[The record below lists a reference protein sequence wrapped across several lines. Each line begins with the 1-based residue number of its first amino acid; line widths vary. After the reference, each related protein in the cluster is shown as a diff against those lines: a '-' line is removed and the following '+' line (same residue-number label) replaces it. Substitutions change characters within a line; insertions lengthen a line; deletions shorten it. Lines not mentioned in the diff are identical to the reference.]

1 MKQGLARRS
10 LLVRGAR
17 LLAGATVL
25 SVPGFAGQ
33 GVVSVAEAA
42 GSTSQQT
49 YASRAVTCYNA
60 MQQYFFVTDGTS
72 LYRETYPWS
81 AGSNTYSYLW
91 PFTRALV
98 GTLALAGVPRAMLPG
113 TDYAAA
119 AQNRVAA
126 LAKYWDAA
134 ANPPAYDSYV
144 LSQGGGD
151 KYHDDNAWV
160 SLGLIQQYRMGLTNS
175 LVVAQQLFTFAKSGW
190 DTRAADPDQGGIF
203 WVQQGTGYGLTNH
216 DRGTGTTAG
225 DAELGLH
232 LHLLTGSSTFDGDGT
247 VTASPA
253 SLGATNMMN
262 WVARYVVDSSGSAA
276 GLYFN
281 VVRSDGSIDTN
292 LWSYNQGVTVGA
304 NVLRYQLNT
313 GANGS
318 YLNNAVSLA
327 SKTLSYYGNFES
339 QPPSFNVMLFQ
350 NLLMLYPYASSTLRS
365 SMMQAMQSYA
375 DWAWNNKS
383 ARNPQTNLFY
393 FNDAGQPAYGTQ
405 VAQLS
410 DQGAMTQLYA
420 LLAWSPSDYGK
431 LT

>member
-1 MKQGLARRS
+1 
-10 LLVRGAR
+10 
-17 LLAGATVL
+17 
-25 SVPGFAGQ
+25 
-33 GVVSVAEAA
+33 
-42 GSTSQQT
+42 
-49 YASRAVTCYNA
+49 

-98 GTLALAGVPRAMLPG
+98 GTLALAGVPRATAPW
-113 TDYAAA
+113 
-119 AQNRVAA
+119 NRLCCRGPEPCRGAGEVLGRSRESASIR
-126 LAKYWDAA
+126 L
-134 ANPPAYDSYV
+134 V
-144 LSQGGGD
+144 RLSQGGGD

-175 LVVAQQLFTFAKSGW
+175 LVGAQQLFTFAKSGW

-292 LWSYNQGVTVGA
+292 LWSYNQGVMIGA

-327 SKTLSYYGNFES
+327 SKALSYYGNFES

-350 NLLMLYPYASSTLRS
+350 NLLMLYPYASSTLRTS
-365 SMMQAMQSYA
+365 IIQAMQSYA

-405 VAQLS
+405 AAQLS

-420 LLAWSPSDYGK
+420 LLAWSPSNYGK

>member
-1 MKQGLARRS
+1 MQKYF
-10 LLVRGAR
+10 
-17 LLAGATVL
+17 
-25 SVPGFAGQ
+25 SV
-33 GVVSVAEAA
+33 S
-42 GSTSQQT
+42 
-49 YASRAVTCYNA
+49 
-60 MQQYFFVTDGTS
+60 DGTS
-72 LYRETYPWS
+72 LYREIYPWS
-81 AGSNTYSYLW
+81 NGNKYSYLW
-91 PFTRALV
+91 PFSRALV
-98 GTLALAGVPRAMLPG
+98 GTLALAGVPTALLPG

-126 LAKYWDAA
+126 LGRYWDTA

-144 LSQGGGD
+144 ISQGGGD

-160 SLGLIQQYRMGLTNS
+160 SLALVQQYRMGLTTS
-175 LVVAQQLFTFAKSGW
+175 LVAAQQLFTFGKSGW
-190 DTRAADPDQGGIF
+190 DTSATDPDQGGMF

-216 DRGTGTTAG
+216 DRGTGATAG
-225 DAELGLH
+225 SAELGFH
-232 LHLLTGSSTFDGDGT
+232 LHLLTGSPAFDGDGA
-247 VTASPA
+247 VAASPA

-262 WVARYVVDSSGSAA
+262 WVARYAVASGGAGA

-292 LWSYNQGVTVGA
+292 LWSYNQGVMIGVGA
-304 NVLRYQLNT
+304 LRYQ
-313 GANGS
+313 
-318 YLNNAVSLA
+318 
-327 SKTLSYYGNFES
+327 
-339 QPPSFNVMLFQ
+339 PSFNVMLFQ
-350 NLLMLYPYASSTLRS
+350 NLLMLYPYASSTLRTS
-365 SMMQAMQSYA
+365 ILQAMQSYA

-405 VAQLS
+405 AAQLR